1 VLEVIGE
8 LAMDSAGQSS
18 LNAALIRAI
27 FAAHASCAPVRAELQ
42 KRKHVS
48 RRMLAEM
55 FQIGQRRGEIRS
67 DIPASALA
75 SMTQTIFMGL
85 TMSWALNPESTLRK
99 ASNDVWQLICPT
111 LKPVARASRKTTGGP
126 NNVTRRKHSRRTKPK
141 LS

>member
-1 VLEVIGE
+1 
-8 LAMDSAGQSS
+8 MDSAGQSS

-111 LKPVARASRKTTGGP
+111 LKPVARASLNTTGGP